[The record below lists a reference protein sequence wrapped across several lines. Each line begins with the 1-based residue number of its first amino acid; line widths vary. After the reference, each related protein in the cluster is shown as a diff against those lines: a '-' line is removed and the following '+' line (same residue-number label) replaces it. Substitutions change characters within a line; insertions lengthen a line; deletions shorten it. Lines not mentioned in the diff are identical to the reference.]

1 MEGVCVCVRVCI
13 LKHVRAVLHSF
24 PYCWFL
30 AVLGWHDHIWQG
42 HFFLNGCMLLP
53 SPFEMS
59 PYRAPLAEIDMVV
72 IFSAISLQ
80 NSVSLCSVSCSP
92 FAKWNEG
99 PLGRCSGSLSK
110 PAKTSSCLPTPPT
123 PNSSESITCHTNI
136 KHSSLN
142 AESSGNLRIKK
153 PHDKNA

>member
-1 MEGVCVCVRVCI
+1 MVVWDMDSSRGI
-13 LKHVRAVLHSF
+13 LVHVRAVLGSLLC
-24 PYCWFL
+24 CWFL
-30 AVLGWHDHIWQG
+30 AALGWHDHVWQG

-59 PYRAPLAEIDMVV
+59 PYCAPLAEIDMVV

-80 NSVSLCSVSCSP
+80 NSVSLCSASCSSS
-92 FAKWNEG
+92 AKWNEG

-110 PAKTSSCLPTPPT
+110 AAKTSPPPPRPRLPNPPT
-123 PNSSESITCHTNI
+123 PNNSESITCSTNI

-142 AESSGNLRIKK
+142 AESSGNLWIK
-153 PHDKNA
+153 